1 LIDSQT
7 LRDLHEVN
15 KVRNLAAH
23 GQIDSVDERISN
35 MLSDLIRKIEMVK
48 TNSIFQEKANL

>member
-1 LIDSQT
+1 MLQRELIDNQT

-23 GQIDSVDERISN
+23 GQIDRVDVRIGN
-35 MLSDLIRKIEMVK
+35 MLSELMIKFENRLKE
-48 TNSIFQEKANL
+48 NN